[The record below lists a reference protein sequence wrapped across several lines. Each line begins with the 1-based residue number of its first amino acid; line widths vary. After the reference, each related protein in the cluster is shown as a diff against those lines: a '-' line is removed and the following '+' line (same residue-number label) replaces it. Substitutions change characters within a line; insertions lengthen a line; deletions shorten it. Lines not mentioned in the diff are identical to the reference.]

1 MVNLLYKTLCG
12 DLMKHILKLI
22 SPLLIIAIL
31 FSSCTFNSSEKTL
44 EQIKTLIVDNE
55 FNTCLKLVKELDSEE
70 KAAINNE
77 VCNIVINKFIEL
89 RTKTKIDE
97 TNIFDLSLINTSF
110 AEKCQKLWNIISEF
124 AINEDYELYN
134 ECVNLR
140 YYSEMIDFTR
150 YCDIYSL
157 AKKANNSGYLDD
169 LSVALYEYENKGNN
183 SHIKLI
189 FDEIRNINY
198 SNFDPQQYLVSDF
211 RNAHDKIVN
220 AIINDKVPT
229 NIDKMF

>member
-97 TNIFDLSLINTSF
+97 TNIFDLSLIN
-110 AEKCQKLWNIISEF
+110 
-124 AINEDYELYN
+124 
-134 ECVNLR
+134 
-140 YYSEMIDFTR
+140 
-150 YCDIYSL
+150 
-157 AKKANNSGYLDD
+157 
-169 LSVALYEYENKGNN
+169 
-183 SHIKLI
+183 IKLAY
-189 FDEIRNINY
+189 NIPKLLA
-198 SNFDPQQYLVSDF
+198 FF
-211 RNAHDKIVN
+211 RK
-220 AIINDKVPT
+220 
-229 NIDKMF
+229 